1 MNPLATPRLTDW
13 AIGLAQHIALLSKD
27 STQVGAVI
35 FDAKRRIVSAG
46 YNGFPRGVE
55 DLPERLADRATK
67 YRMTQH
73 AEVNALAFSTAP
85 LDGCTMVVT
94 HPCCAQCAGAAIQ
107 AGIATVI
114 YPTPDDAMAARWAD
128 DMALASAM
136 FREAGVAVVNA

>member
-1 MNPLATPRLTDW
+1 MNLDWQGRFLDMATLVAGW
-13 AIGLAQHIALLSKD
+13 SKD
-27 STQVGAVI
+27 PSTKVGCVVVNKHRQVISVA
-35 FDAKRRIVSAG
+35 

-55 DLPERLADRATK
+55 DMPERLADRATK
-67 YRMTQH
+67 YRLTQH
-73 AEVNALAFSTAP
+73 AEVNALAFATAP

-128 DMALASAM
+128 DMALTTAM